1 MENERSSQALP
12 KFAELV
18 QKALS
23 KDRAFI
29 FVFVFLGGGGSGWAR
44 EVGLYARCKLRF
56 SKSTYDL

>member
-1 MENERSSQALP
+1 MVNERTSLALP

-29 FVFVFLGGGGSGWAR
+29 FVFVF
-44 EVGLYARCKLRF
+44 VGRAEWVSWGKWVCTLDAIKI
-56 SKSTYDL
+56 

>member
-1 MENERSSQALP
+1 MENERSSLALP

-18 QKALS
+18 QKTLS

-29 FVFVFLGGGGSGWAR
+29 FVFVFLGGGGSGWAG
-44 EVGLYARCKLRF
+44 EVGLYARFKLRF

>member
-1 MENERSSQALP
+1 MENKSSSLALP

-29 FVFVFLGGGGSGWAR
+29 FWGRWGRGFVR
-44 EVGLYARCKLRF
+44 TKQ
-56 SKSTYDL
+56 T

>member
-1 MENERSSQALP
+1 MVNERTSLALP

-29 FVFVFLGGGGSGWAR
+29 FVFVFVGRAEWVSWGSGFVR
-44 EVGLYARCKLRF
+44 SMQLRF

>member
-1 MENERSSQALP
+1 MENERSSLALP

-29 FVFVFLGGGGSGWAR
+29 FVFIFWGEGGVGELGKWVCTLDAN
-44 EVGLYARCKLRF
+44 
-56 SKSTYDL
+56 

>member
-1 MENERSSQALP
+1 MENERSSLALP

-29 FVFVFLGGGGSGWAR
+29 FVFVFLEGRGEWVGWGSGFVR
-44 EVGLYARCKLRF
+44 SMRIKI
-56 SKSTYDL
+56 

>member
-1 MENERSSQALP
+1 MENERSCLALP

-29 FVFVFLGGGGSGWAR
+29 FVFVFLGEGGVGSGWAG

-56 SKSTYDL
+56 SNST